1 MGDHGA
7 YDQQEA
13 FNHMVAQS
21 PEHASQICGG
31 DLNKAKFPNSSGLST
46 VRLFDR
52 RTNVSTGL
60 SANGHAGAFLC
71 SINNCFKSDTGIWI
85 GSADLATT
93 VEWDSGV
100 GRFMTTVADDVA
112 ATAVSYRAMGD
123 CVRIR
128 LSNAAQNQSGTW
140 TAAPE
145 IPDFRTNSEDIRN
158 APMDLE
164 TIPGSTDGSMIDG
177 VHMVLAQNP
186 AVRIDWELSPYAAG
200 GIADPALSFE
210 PSVQNLRAFPWS
222 PELFYPAQ
230 LMQGHSNIGG
240 QQFVGPANTWPVGP
254 AGPYTLQ
261 GNVYLLENY
270 VDRGMIYVSGI
281 ANGDGD
287 LLSGQQFGY
296 LERVKL
302 VELKFDGKGQGSST
316 VTTFVPAVPVAS
328 RPAQVVQNLKQEALH
343 NMSNDDAG
351 FNVLGAVKGVL
362 GATSVVGEIAGAA
375 GLPGA
380 GAVGLGASILGN
392 VISSMT

>member
-1 MGDHGA
+1 
-7 YDQQEA
+7 
-13 FNHMVAQS
+13 MVAQS
-21 PEHASQICGG
+21 PEHAMQICGG

-52 RTNVSTGL
+52 RTNVYTG
-60 SANGHAGAFLC
+60 NGGSSGPAGQFMC
-71 SINNCFKSDTGIWI
+71 SISNCFKADTGIWI
-85 GSADLATT
+85 GTADLAT
-93 VEWDSGV
+93 VNEWDG
-100 GRFMTTVADDVA
+100 GPGKFMTTVSDDVA

-123 CVRIR
+123 CVRVR

-145 IPDFRTNSEDIRN
+145 LPDFRVNSQDY
-158 APMDLE
+158 ASLPQGLE

-186 AVRIDWELSPYAAG
+186 GVRCDWELSPYAPG
-200 GIADPALSFE
+200 GVGVPALSFE

-230 LMQGHSNIGG
+230 LMQGNSNIGG
-240 QQFVGPANTWPVGP
+240 QQYVGPANTWPVGP
-254 AGPYTLQ
+254 AGPYTLEN
-261 GNVYLLENY
+261 NVYLLENY
-270 VDRGMIYVSGI
+270 VDRGMIYISGI
-281 ANGDGD
+281 ANGDGNA
-287 LLSGQQFGY
+287 LSNTQFGY

-351 FNVLGAVKGVL
+351 IDVLGAVKGVL
-362 GATSVVGEIAGAA
+362 GVASIGGEALGAM
-375 GLPGA
+375 GVPGA

-392 VISSMT
+392 VIGSLT